1 MSSRAENENEKMR
14 RYRYPNSII
23 VFSPHPKEYF
33 EYKMGCT
40 AAAAAARSTVLECT
54 QFSKQGA
61 SEAQAF

>member
-1 MSSRAENENEKMR
+1 MR

-33 EYKMGCT
+33 EYEIGRT